1 VCIELF
7 PLTPPSPSYAD
18 VRRAVDAQDTITAEF
33 LHSVTVADVRRA
45 TADLKSLVRP
55 AHLDS
60 YHLSVWSH
68 DSL

>member
-1 VCIELF
+1 MCSELF
-7 PLTPPSPSYAD
+7 LLTPPSPSHAD

-33 LHSVTVADVRRA
+33 LHSVTTTDVRLA
-45 TADLKSLVRP
+45 TADLISLVRP

-68 DSL
+68 NSL